1 MVNRKPLNKRSKKAA
16 GIQVAIRQILF
27 YDWDPIGINDF
38 APDDE
43 YDSYVGSI
51 YRLLASGADEYK
63 IIERLYQFETG
74 SMGLNGNREKL
85 KSVAEKL
92 MKLDV
97 SL

>member
-1 MVNRKPLNKRSKKAA
+1 MSKQSKKEKAIE
-16 GIQVAIRQILF
+16 IQESIRQILF

-38 APDDE
+38 GPDDE

-63 IIERLYQFETG
+63 IIERLYQFETN

-85 KSVAEKL
+85 KNVAEKL

>member
-1 MVNRKPLNKRSKKAA
+1 VGKQGKKEKAVEIQESIRK
-16 GIQVAIRQILF
+16 ILF

-38 APDDE
+38 GPDDE
-43 YDSYVGSI
+43 YDSYVGGI

-63 IIERLYQFETG
+63 IIERLYQLETIG
-74 SMGLNGNREKL
+74 MGLNGNRERL

-92 MKLDV
+92 LKLNV